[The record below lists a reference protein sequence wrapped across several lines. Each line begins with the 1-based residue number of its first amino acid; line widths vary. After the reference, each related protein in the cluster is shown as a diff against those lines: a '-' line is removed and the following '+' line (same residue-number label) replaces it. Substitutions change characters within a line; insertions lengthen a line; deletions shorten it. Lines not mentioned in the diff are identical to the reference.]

1 MTEQLKIPKEVIES
15 NWKDDV
21 VDENDSESSNI
32 DNIGLEYEPFKKE
45 ASFISPDDVKLPKDT
60 EKAIARIKAKKIGI
74 TGLSL
79 FEKTKPA
86 A

>member
-15 NWKDDV
+15 DWKDDI

-32 DNIGLEYEPFKKE
+32 DNTGLEYEPFKKE
-45 ASFISPDDVKLPKDT
+45 ASFISPDDVKLPKGT

-79 FEKTKPA
+79 FEKTKPVA
-86 A
+86 